1 MIPQALIKNIF
12 YLLRGAEV
20 TLLLAVGSVAL
31 STLIGTIV
39 ALLHVFGGVPI
50 RFLVEIYLFLVRGI
64 PLLILLF
71 AMYYVL
77 PNAGFDLNP
86 MTGGILVIGI
96 YYGAFMSQ
104 VFRAALVSLPQSQWD
119 AARGLGMRRLLM
131 LQIVIFPQAFRI
143 AAPPFV
149 NTCIMLI
156 KSTSLVSIIGLWE
169 LTMAGREA
177 VERTPSHGGRAG
189 RQPPSEDEDRD
200 PGDDVDAAVDQ
211 IGLEAGL
218 GDDLGVRRHGGGH
231 LRRRRRSDHRS

>member
-20 TLLLAVGSVAL
+20 TILLAVGSVAL

-86 MTGGILVIGI
+86 MTGGIMVIGI

-149 NTCIMLI
+149 NTCMMLI

-177 VERTPSHGGRAG
+177 VERTLGPFQIFAGVGIIYFGICYSLACYGRY
-189 RQPPSEDEDRD
+189 
-200 PGDDVDAAVDQ
+200 
-211 IGLEAGL
+211 LE
-218 GDDLGVRRHGGGH
+218 RRMGYAH
-231 LRRRRRSDHRS
+231 